1 MKKTILISFVLF
13 IVLNICAQT
22 VDQNKNQRYFDIN
35 KNIDVFNSV
44 VKELDMFY
52 VDGVPT
58 DKMIQGTI
66 RNMLS
71 NLDPYTEYYSE
82 DNMDDFRFLTTGEY
96 AGIGA
101 IITYKDSNVIINE
114 PYENMPAAKAGLK
127 AADIILEIAG
137 VDMRKA
143 TVSEVSEKLKGIP
156 GTSFNL
162 LIQRPGEKK
171 PRTVNIVREKITIN
185 PISYA
190 NVINGNVGYFHFSNF
205 TENSAIEARKTFQ
218 KLKED
223 GAESLIIDLRGN
235 GGGILEEAISI
246 VNMFVPKGQEIVSTK
261 GKVKQWDRVFSTT
274 QQPID
279 TLIPITV
286 LTDTSS
292 ASASEIVAG
301 AFQDLDRAV
310 IIGNRTFGKGL
321 VQTTRPMPYGGSLKL
336 TTSKY
341 YIPSGRC
348 IQTLDYS
355 HRNPDGTVARLPDSL
370 TTVFYTKNGRP
381 VRDGGGIIPDVT
393 LEQNNSGTISFY
405 LITSNIIFDY
415 VTNWVQKNPTINSPE
430 EFTFT
435 DVDYEAFKS
444 FVKSKKDFKYDQI
457 SARAMKSLKEMM
469 EFEGYWDTA
478 SAEFKAL
485 ESKLVP
491 DLDRDLELFRE
502 DIKDLISNEIVQRYY
517 FQKGV
522 VIHSLQNDK
531 VFKKALEILS
541 SEEEYN
547 NILSP
552 AKAS

>member
-1 MKKTILISFVLF
+1 MKKTILISFILF
-13 IVLNICAQT
+13 IGLNIYSQT

-52 VDGVPT
+52 VDSIPT
-58 DKMIQGTI
+58 DKMIQGTV

-101 IITYKDSNVIINE
+101 IITYKDSNVIISE
-114 PYENMPAAKAGLK
+114 PYENMPAAKSGLK
-127 AADIILEIAG
+127 AADIILEIDG
-137 VDMRKA
+137 VSMRTA
-143 TVSEVSEKLKGIP
+143 TVPEVSEKLKGIP
-156 GTSFNL
+156 GTSFNI

-171 PRTVNIVREKITIN
+171 PRKVNIVREKITIN

-190 NVINGNVGYFHFSNF
+190 NVVNGNVGYFHFSNF
-205 TENSAIEARKTFQ
+205 TENSAVEARKTFQ
-218 KLKED
+218 KLKEN

-246 VNMFVPKGQEIVSTK
+246 VNMFVPKGKEIVSTK
-261 GKVKQWDRVFSTT
+261 GKVKQWDRVYTTT

-355 HRNPDGTVARLPDSL
+355 HRNPDGTVARVPDSL
-370 TTVFYTKNGRP
+370 TTVFYTKNGRE
-381 VRDGGGIIPDVT
+381 VRDGGGIIPDIT
-393 LEQNNSGTISFY
+393 LEQNNSGTIAFY
-405 LITSNIIFDY
+405 LVTGNIIFDY
-415 VTNWVQKNPTINSPE
+415 VTNWVQNNPTIATPE
-430 EFTFT
+430 EFSFT
-435 DVDYEAFKS
+435 ENDYEAFKS
-444 FVKSKKDFKYDQI
+444 YVKSKKDFKYDQI
-457 SARAMKSLKEMM
+457 SARAMQSLKGMM
-469 EFEGYWDTA
+469 EFEGYWGTA

-485 ESKLVP
+485 EDKLVP
-491 DLDRDLELFRE
+491 NLDRDLELFKE
-502 DIKDLISNEIVQRYY
+502 DIKELISNEIVQRYY

-531 VFKKALEILS
+531 VYKKALEILS
-541 SEEEYN
+541 DEEAYRK
-547 NILSP
+547 ILSP
-552 AKAS
+552 SKAS